1 MMDDDD
7 RDEAREA
14 LAQKV
19 AHDDAW
25 AWVLHHA
32 NGRHV
37 VAQLLRAAG
46 PFETSHVPGDPL
58 STAFREGQRSIG
70 LAIYH
75 AIMTAQPA
83 AWARMDDLLRTGEEK
98 S

>member
-1 MMDDDD
+1 MSDDLD

-37 VAQLLRAAG
+37 IAQLLRAAG
-46 PFETSHVPGDPL
+46 PFEGSHVPGDPL
-58 STAFREGQRSIG
+58 STAYREGQRSIG
-70 LAIYH
+70 LAIYG
-75 AIMTAQPA
+75 AIMAAQPA
-83 AWARMDDLLRTGEEK
+83 MWMKLDDLIRTGEEK
-98 S
+98 